1 MKKFRYD
8 SLLKYRVFVEESKMS
23 ELAEVTQKLNTEEK
37 RLFTLEEIRRQAYEE
52 LTEKQERNLAPH
64 ELVLYQM
71 YLQQIKVEIETQ
83 QKKVS
88 ETQALYDEKKESL
101 IIATQEKKIIEKV
114 KSKDKAILRDVE
126 KRAEKKALDETGNIR
141 YVRENC

>member
-1 MKKFRYD
+1 MKKFRYE

-23 ELAEVTQKLNTEEK
+23 ELAEVTQKLNTEEN

-52 LTEKQERNLAPH
+52 LTEKQERNLSPH

-114 KSKDKAILRDVE
+114 KLKDKAILRDAE